1 MFNRIKSAGIAV
13 AMMSSICIFAI
24 PAQACQVTTY
34 DSSTKKLETAA
45 ETNDTSEV
53 AINQMLEE
61 KRAAEEAEKERL
73 RQEEEARLEAER
85 VAAEEAAAQEAAAQ
99 EAAAQEAIEV
109 SQQVAQ
115 TEADSSS
122 YESSANGVLT
132 KSGGVNYFNGQKET
146 YYSQRVLPGGGLD
159 IPGRHVA
166 SDGTIRDENDYIVV
180 ASDRQSKGETGT
192 CSLGEYKVYDTG
204 VGHDGI
210 DIYTDW

>member
-1 MFNRIKSAGIAV
+1 MLNRIKRAGIAV

-34 DSSTKKLETAA
+34 DSSMKKLETAA
-45 ETNDTSEV
+45 ETNDTSEA

-85 VAAEEAAAQEAAAQ
+85 AAAEEAAAQ

-115 TEADSSS
+115 TEAEASS
-122 YESSANGVLT
+122 YESSSNGVLT

-180 ASDRQSKGETGT
+180 ASDRQGKGETGT

>member
-99 EAAAQEAIEV
+99 EAIEV
-109 SQQVAQ
+109 SQQIAQ
-115 TEADSSS
+115 TEAESSS
-122 YESSANGVLT
+122 YESGSNGVLT
-132 KSGGVNYFNGQKET
+132 KSGGVNYYNGQKET

-166 SDGTIRDENDYIVV
+166 SDGTIRDENNYIVV